1 MKYEKEFARSLFRN
15 AVIFLDSAIKYFN
28 EGLDYHVNMVQS
40 IVNLQFALELA
51 LKSSVTSQYGIRT
64 ILINKQKELKDSE
77 LEELYLANKLKV
89 REYDDI
95 KNYIK
100 GKGHLFG
107 FNRKEYKYM
116 EMFQKHRNCV
126 LHSSYH
132 FSVDEKKD
140 IEKEIIY
147 TLIHVLGILM
157 SAEITE
163 DRIFMQ
169 EYLNENE
176 YTKLLENSFYIKELE
191 DFLRKE
197 YDEVYICPDCL
208 TRTLTPDFK
217 CARCFNVF
225 SDFHFYGYA
234 ECGDCGESMVIF
246 DAANIECNN
255 NYMRGMCLNCGN
267 ETTIYKCPKCGKCID
282 VELEDKTNC
291 HENFCSIFDEI

>member
-1 MKYEKEFARSLFRN
+1 MKYEKEFARSLFKN

-100 GKGHLFG
+100 GKGYLFG

-116 EMFQKHRNCV
+116 EMFQKYRNCV

-132 FSVDEKKD
+132 FSVDEKQD

-169 EYLNENE
+169 EYLM
-176 YTKLLENSFYIKELE
+176 LMIS
-191 DFLRKE
+191 
-197 YDEVYICPDCL
+197 
-208 TRTLTPDFK
+208 
-217 CARCFNVF
+217 
-225 SDFHFYGYA
+225 
-234 ECGDCGESMVIF
+234 
-246 DAANIECNN
+246 
-255 NYMRGMCLNCGN
+255 
-267 ETTIYKCPKCGKCID
+267 
-282 VELEDKTNC
+282 
-291 HENFCSIFDEI
+291 

>member
-1 MKYEKEFARSLFRN
+1 MKYEKEFARSLFKN

-100 GKGHLFG
+100 GKGYLFG

-116 EMFQKHRNCV
+116 EMFQKYRNCV

-132 FSVDEKKD
+132 FSVDEKQD

-176 YTKLLENSFYIKELE
+176 YSKLLENSFYIKELE

-197 YDEVYICPDCL
+197 YTYVQI
-208 TRTLTPDFK
+208 
-217 CARCFNVF
+217 A
-225 SDFHFYGYA
+225 
-234 ECGDCGESMVIF
+234 
-246 DAANIECNN
+246 
-255 NYMRGMCLNCGN
+255 
-267 ETTIYKCPKCGKCID
+267 
-282 VELEDKTNC
+282 
-291 HENFCSIFDEI
+291 

>member
-1 MKYEKEFARSLFRN
+1 MKYEIEFARSLFRN

-116 EMFQKHRNCV
+116 EMFQKYRNCV

-234 ECGDCGESMVIF
+234 ECGECGESMVIF